1 MFRKLTIEFILQK
14 TFANGQLKYLK
25 SDFIRKYLYFNMPS
39 SDRDVPYIIVKQNLV
54 EMHCV

>member
-39 SDRDVPYIIVKQNLV
+39 SDRDVPYIIVKQN
-54 EMHCV
+54 